1 MSNQWFRM
9 WHGISSDPK
18 WRTISRASKQP
29 ISLVISVYV
38 TLLDSASQNVTRGHA
53 DVTLEDIASQLDV
66 TEQEIQ
72 SIYDAMQ
79 GRVLDGFVV
88 TGWAKRQPKREDAG
102 SDETGAM
109 SAAERK
115 RAQREREKLANENGE
130 KVAGHEM
137 SRNVTI
143 DKDKDKDKKNNYIVE
158 LFEFWKVTLC
168 HDKSRLDTKRQK
180 AISNALTLGYSIDD
194 LKAAIVG
201 CSKTPHNMG
210 QNDRGEKYDDIA
222 LIFRDAGQIDRFI
235 RNSGQSPSSQQ
246 SSANDPLSRYKVVGG
261 GK

>member
-18 WRTISRASKQP
+18 WRTIARASKQP
-29 ISLVISVYV
+29 IHLVISMYV

-72 SIYDAMQ
+72 LIFDAMQ
-79 GRVLDGFVV
+79 GRVLDGFIV
-88 TGWAKRQPKREDAG
+88 TGWSKRQPKREDYG

-115 RAQREREKLANENGE
+115 RAQREREKLANENGG
-130 KVAGHEM
+130 KVACHEM
-137 SRNVTI
+137 SRNVTT
-143 DKDKDKDKKNNYIVE
+143 DKDKDKDKKNINIVE

-168 HDKSRLDTKRQK
+168 HEKSRLDAKREK
-180 AISNALTLGYSIDD
+180 AIKNALSLGYTIDD

-210 QNDRGEKYDDIA
+210 QNDRGEKYDSID
-222 LIFRDAGQIDRFI
+222 LIFRDADHIDRFI
-235 RNSGQSPSSQQ
+235 RNSGQVSTNNQTP
-246 SSANDPLSRYKVVGG
+246 ANDPLSRYKVVGG